1 MVTCTPS
8 QQGTNRPRKG
18 PNGASSQPVRRAPPP
33 WHKGTMGAVKRVAR
47 RVQPRICRE
56 GWTVAQ
62 QQARVGC
69 TGRARQHGQGAS
81 PVYLTPNPNQGPRNV
96 ESTLQ
101 GWPRPS
107 ATKGNKQCTGGATA
121 GRALRR
127 TDREPLTEIT
137 NGVALA
143 CRVKP

>member
-62 QQARVGC
+62 QQARVGVC
-69 TGRARQHGQGAS
+69 NGSIGPYRSEGR
-81 PVYLTPNPNQGPRNV
+81 PRLLPAH
-96 ESTLQ
+96 S
-101 GWPRPS
+101 
-107 ATKGNKQCTGGATA
+107 
-121 GRALRR
+121 
-127 TDREPLTEIT
+127 
-137 NGVALA
+137 
-143 CRVKP
+143 